1 MMTAL
6 MMEMTAMPQIVRQHT
21 AVRMPRTT
29 VESGNASASA
39 PVPPQMTPR
48 TYHTRKNAV
57 PDQVSM
63 MVAP

>member
-6 MMEMTAMPQIVRQHT
+6 MMETTAMPQIVRQHT

-39 PVPPQMTPR
+39 PVPPHMMPR
-48 TYHTRKNAV
+48 AYHTRKNAV